1 MKTEVQS
8 WQNNPVKIIK
18 GIREI
23 SNLILQQIL
32 NDKILNICNVLDRP

>member
-8 WQNNPVKIIK
+8 WQNNPVNIIK
-18 GIREI
+18 GIRKI

-32 NDKILNICNVLDRP
+32 NDKILNIRNVLDRP